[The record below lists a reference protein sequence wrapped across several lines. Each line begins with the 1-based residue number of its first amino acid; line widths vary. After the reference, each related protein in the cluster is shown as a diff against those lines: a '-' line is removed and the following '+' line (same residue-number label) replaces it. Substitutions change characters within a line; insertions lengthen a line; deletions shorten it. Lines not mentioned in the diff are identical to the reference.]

1 YEGAS
6 LEGEKRME
14 LTVVPRLA
22 LRVSPDVAIA
32 PAGRG
37 TNPATIEREIRV
49 KVSNDEK
56 GATSGQVRLDVPG
69 GWRVTPASALV
80 NFTREDEEQ
89 TVRCVVRPAAG
100 AAVGE
105 DAVQAGPTV
114 GAETFAA

>member
-1 YEGAS
+1 MSSSRLSSWRTASGWTRSQIRATPFRAHIALTLSGADVTVDLPVQYRYEGAS

-49 KVSNDEK
+49 KVSND
-56 GATSGQVRLDVPG
+56 
-69 GWRVTPASALV
+69 
-80 NFTREDEEQ
+80 
-89 TVRCVVRPAAG
+89 
-100 AAVGE
+100 
-105 DAVQAGPTV
+105 
-114 GAETFAA
+114 